1 MQFCYEFIHSVCLI
15 PNLSENETFVWAV
28 GPISIFYI
36 PVSSPFG
43 SLIMADRVLKLAMPE
58 TTEPN
63 LNLYFSMEGQL
74 WM

>member
-1 MQFCYEFIHSVCLI
+1 MLLFWSQRL
-15 PNLSENETFVWAV
+15 TFVLKV
-28 GPISIFYI
+28 DPISVFYI
-36 PVSSPFG
+36 PVSSPLG

-74 WM
+74 